1 MLRFYNGLTPEL
13 IDEMSVIEF
22 DQYWLSITKIEAQ
35 EMLIDLTIADYP
47 HLTPPRRK
55 ELYNKLKKDGIKAI
69 LTREPGGTKI
79 AEKHIKVIALPL
91 TNFWLLNRKD

>member
-55 ELYNKLKKDGIKAI
+55 ELYNKLKRYQGNQKEAGLMSPKEIAKAI
-69 LTREPGGTKI
+69 GAISGR
-79 AEKHIKVIALPL
+79 
-91 TNFWLLNRKD
+91 